1 MPMEGITVRQWE
13 VTRYQVIR
21 GTIDRK
27 ISNSKAATLL
37 GISRRQV
44 IRIKNKVRRF
54 DFKGIVHGN
63 RGRSKEANR

>member
-1 MPMEGITVRQWE
+1 MPMEGITMSQWE

-27 ISNSKAATLL
+27 ISNSEAAKLL

-44 IRIKNKVRRF
+44 IRIKNRVRRV
-54 DFKGIVHGN
+54 DFNGIVHG
-63 RGRSKEANR
+63 